1 MWNIHNK
8 HLYSVQCVMKNK
20 DQFYIPST
28 QVSNRRGHYQGEN
41 AKTKTIKIFFEDLG
55 RDDTIKMKPKVFTY
69 ITLKK
74 NYVELNFYFVF
85 HTCFLK
91 MAILVEKKYLCEY
104 EKYVFPPWLL
114 RRSALYSYIHK
125 CRSTTAKITFCR
137 YSTAFSF
144 AGIVQQ
150 MNVFTRISLRS
161 TGCDGCIT

>member
-1 MWNIHNK
+1 MWNIHSK

-74 NYVELNFYFVF
+74 IMQNLIS
-85 HTCFLK
+85 T
-91 MAILVEKKYLCEY
+91 
-104 EKYVFPPWLL
+104 
-114 RRSALYSYIHK
+114 LY
-125 CRSTTAKITFCR
+125 
-137 YSTAFSF
+137 
-144 AGIVQQ
+144 
-150 MNVFTRISLRS
+150 FTRAS
-161 TGCDGCIT
+161 